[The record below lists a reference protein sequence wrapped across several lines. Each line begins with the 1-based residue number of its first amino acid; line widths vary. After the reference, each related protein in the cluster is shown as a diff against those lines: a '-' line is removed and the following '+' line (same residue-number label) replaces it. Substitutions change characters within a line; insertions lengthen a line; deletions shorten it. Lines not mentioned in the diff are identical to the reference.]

1 MTSPARA
8 LATARSATPESTTA
22 RSATAG
28 SGVAVA
34 VTCGL
39 VGGLATAA
47 AFEPW
52 TLPYLTPVGIGLLV
66 LGARHGSRSEALL
79 TGTLFGVAFMGPV
92 LWWLWA
98 SIGPGAWVALTLVQA
113 VWFSVLALGFRWVS
127 HLRSWPLWSALLW
140 TTVELLRSTWP
151 LGGLPWGRLGFGV
164 VDTAWAS
171 TLSWVG
177 VTGVSFLVALMG
189 CTLAFMISTPS
200 RRPRTLL
207 ALTTPWL
214 LAVIPAAAGA
224 VFPASPFTETAQ
236 VGVVQGGVPGAGN
249 RLSAF
254 HRQVTRNHVEETGRL
269 ITRTRIGGRAEPDF
283 ILWPENA
290 TAVDPFRD
298 AEAQTGISTA
308 QAAADVP
315 IVIGS
320 IVDTDR
326 ADRALNQG
334 IVWTSDGSADRYTK
348 QHLVPFG
355 EYVPLRSIATRISSR
370 VAEIRRDMVPGA
382 DAAPLNVAGL
392 SVADALCFDVAYDD
406 VIGPQVLRG
415 ADLVAVQTSNAMFLG
430 TAQLEQQWAISRVRA
445 LETGRSVVVASVNG
459 VSGAIGPDGSVLSRL
474 PVQVTGSE
482 VVEVPVSDHRTLAV
496 TLGPWPARSAVALG
510 IAGLLAAGVVRRRTR
525 PSRAEA

>member
-1 MTSPARA
+1 MC
-8 LATARSATPESTTA
+8 
-22 RSATAG
+22 
-28 SGVAVA
+28 GV
-34 VTCGL
+34 

-52 TLPYLTPVGIGLLV
+52 TLPYLAPVGIGLLV
-66 LGARHGSRSEALL
+66 VGVRHGSRTATLL
-79 TGTLFGVAFMGPV
+79 TGTLFGLAFMGPV
-92 LWWLWA
+92 LWWLWS
-98 SIGPGAWVALTLVQA
+98 SIGPGAWVILTFVQA
-113 VWFSVLALGFRWVS
+113 VWFSILAIAFRWVA
-127 HLRSWPLWSALLW
+127 HLRGWPLWCALLW
-140 TTVELLRSTWP
+140 TAAEQLRSTWP
-151 LGGLPWGRLGFGV
+151 LGGMPWGRLGFGV
-164 VDTAWAS
+164 VDTAWAP

-189 CTLAFMISTPS
+189 CTLAFMVLSPT
-200 RRPRTLL
+200 RRPSGLL
-207 ALTTPWL
+207 ALMAPWL
-214 LAVIPAAAGA
+214 LAVTPASAGA
-224 VFPASPFTETAQ
+224 VLPASPLAETAQ

-254 HRQVTRNHVEETGRL
+254 HREVTRNHVEETRGL
-269 ITRTRIGGRAEPDF
+269 MTRARAGGIAQPDF

-290 TAVDPFRD
+290 TAVDPIRD
-298 AEAQTGISTA
+298 VEAQSGIVTA
-308 QAAADVP
+308 LAAAEVP

-355 EYVPLRSIATRISSR
+355 EYVPFRSLAERISSR
-370 VAEIRRDMVPGA
+370 VAEIRRDMIPGS
-382 DAAPLNVAGL
+382 DAAPLNIGGL
-392 SVADALCFDVAYDD
+392 AVADALCFDVAYDD

-415 ADLVAVQTSNAMFLG
+415 ADLVTVQTSNAMFLG

-459 VSGAIGPDGSVLSRL
+459 VSGAIGPDGTVLSRL
-474 PVQVTGSE
+474 PVRATGSD
-482 VVEVPVSDHRTLAV
+482 VVEVPVSDRRTLAV

-525 PSRAEA
+525 SSRTEA